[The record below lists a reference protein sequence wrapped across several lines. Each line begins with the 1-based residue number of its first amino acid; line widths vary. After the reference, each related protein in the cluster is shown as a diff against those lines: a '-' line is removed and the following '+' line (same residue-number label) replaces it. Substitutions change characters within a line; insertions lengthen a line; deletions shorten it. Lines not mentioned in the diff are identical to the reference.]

1 MVHMKANNSSI
12 PILFATMVIVMIGFG
27 IAIPLMPYYITHF
40 QASGT
45 ALGLM
50 MSLYSLMQFI
60 FAPLWGQLSDRMGR
74 KPVLLIGIAGY
85 FIAFVLQGFSQNL
98 FQFIAARTLAG
109 ILSSAALP
117 TAMAFIA
124 DTTTPENRSKGVG
137 MMGAAMGLGM
147 IIGPVLGGLLT
158 KIQLTLPAGLTAL
171 LQTTVDPSSGALV
184 NLSIPFF
191 ASALLALLALPFAH
205 LLLPESLPLE
215 ARGHASHARGSRLGA
230 LAAGLRGPVG
240 FLFVM
245 AFLLA
250 FALANLESV
259 LGLYG
264 QSRFNLGPAEFG
276 LLMGAMGIL
285 SVIMQGALIGP
296 ITRRVGEEN
305 VLKSGLAVSMLG
317 LVGLALAPVKGLM
330 VAAALVF
337 STGNVLL
344 QPSVTAL
351 ISRRS
356 DPRQQGAAMGLNN
369 SFQSLGRGVGPLW
382 AGAAFDIHS
391 TLSFWSGALVQLIAL
406 VFALRLLDRPAETF
420 TASQQAGGEAS
431 MLQ

>member
-1 MVHMKANNSSI
+1 MKSFNTSI
-12 PILFATMVIVMIGFG
+12 AILFASLVIVMIGFG
-27 IAIPLMPYYITHF
+27 IAIPLMPYYVTHF

-60 FAPLWGQLSDRMGR
+60 FAPLWGQLSDRIGR
-74 KPVLLIGIAGY
+74 KPVLLIGILGY
-85 FIAFVLQGFSQNL
+85 FIAFTLQGLSQNL

-109 ILSSAALP
+109 VLSSATLP
-117 TAMAFIA
+117 TAMAYVA
-124 DTTTPENRSKGVG
+124 DITSPENRSKGVG

-158 KIQLTLPAGLTAL
+158 KLQLALPGGLAAL
-171 LQTTVDPSSGALV
+171 LQTTIDPSTGAPI

-191 ASALLALLALPFAH
+191 ASALLALVALPFIH
-205 LLLPESLPLE
+205 LLLPESLPLS
-215 ARGHASHARGSRLGA
+215 ARGRVTKAGASRLSG
-230 LAAGLRGPVG
+230 LAGGLRGPSG

-264 QSRFNLGPAEFG
+264 NQRFNLGPAEFG
-276 LLMGAMGIL
+276 LLMGGMGIL

-296 ITRRVGEEN
+296 ITRRIGEAN
-305 VLKSGLAVSMLG
+305 VLKSGLVVSMLG
-317 LVGLALAPVKGLM
+317 LVGLALAPLKGLM
-330 VAAALVF
+330 FAAALVF

-351 ISRRS
+351 ISRRAGAN
-356 DPRQQGAAMGLNN
+356 QQGAAMGLNN

-382 AGAAFDIHS
+382 AGVAFDLHP
-391 TLSFWSGALVQLIAL
+391 TLSFWSGALVQLIA
-406 VFALRLLDRPAETF
+406 FISALRLLGNAPAGDLQPETV
-420 TASQQAGGEAS
+420 AEA
-431 MLQ
+431 Q

>member
-1 MVHMKANNSSI
+1 MTTRKSSI
-12 PILFATMVIVMIGFG
+12 TILFASMVIVMIGFG

-60 FAPLWGQLSDRMGR
+60 FAPLWGQLSDRVGR
-74 KPVLLIGIAGY
+74 KPVLLVGISGY
-85 FIAFVLQGFSQNL
+85 FIAFVLQGLSQNL

-109 ILSSAALP
+109 VLSSATLP

-158 KIQLTLPAGLTAL
+158 KIQLPLPSGLDAL
-171 LQTTVDPSSGALV
+171 LQTTIDPSSGAPI

-191 ASALLALLALPFAH
+191 ASALLALIALPFAYI
-205 LLLPESLPLE
+205 LLPESLPLTM
-215 ARGHASHARGSRLGA
+215 RGHALRANGSRLA
-230 LAAGLRGPVG
+230 SLTAGLRGPIG

-276 LLMGAMGIL
+276 LLMGAMGVL
-285 SVIMQGALIGP
+285 SVIMQGVLIGP
-296 ITRRVGEEN
+296 VTRRIGEEN
-305 VLKSGLAVSMLG
+305 VLKSGLVVSMLG
-317 LVGLALAPVKGLM
+317 LVGLALAPTKALM
-330 VAAALVF
+330 IAAALVF

-356 DPRQQGAAMGLNN
+356 DPTQQGAAMGLNN
-369 SFQSLGRGVGPLW
+369 SFQSLGRGTGPLW
-382 AGAAFDIHS
+382 AGAAFDIHA
-391 TLSFWSGALVQLIAL
+391 TLSFWSGALVQLIAFI
-406 VFALRLLDRPAETF
+406 FALRLLGSPRGANRAAVEAAP
-420 TASQQAGGEAS
+420 QPGGETS
-431 MLQ
+431 L

>member
-1 MVHMKANNSSI
+1 MRSNKTSI
-12 PILFATMVIVMIGFG
+12 IILFASLVIVMIGFG
-27 IAIPLMPYYITHF
+27 IAIPLMPYYVTHF

-60 FAPLWGQLSDRMGR
+60 FAPLWGQLSDRVGR
-74 KPVLLIGIAGY
+74 KPVLLIGILGY
-85 FIAFVLQGFSQNL
+85 VIAFTLQGLSQNL

-109 ILSSAALP
+109 VLSSATLP
-117 TAMAFIA
+117 TAMAYVA

-158 KIQLTLPAGLTAL
+158 RLQLTLPAGMASL
-171 LQTTVDPSSGALV
+171 LQTTLDSSTGATI

-191 ASALLALLALPFAH
+191 ASALLALVALPFVQ
-205 LLLPESLPLE
+205 LMLPESLPQL
-215 ARGHASHARGSRLGA
+215 ARGRAVKASTSRLAG
-230 LAAGLRGPVG
+230 LAAGLRGPSG

-264 QSRFNLGPAEFG
+264 NQRFNLGPAEFG
-276 LLMGAMGIL
+276 IVMGGMGVL

-296 ITRRVGEEN
+296 ITRRIGEEN
-305 VLKSGLAVSMLG
+305 VLKSGLVVSMLG
-317 LVGLALAPVKGLM
+317 LVGLALAPLKWLM
-330 VAAALVF
+330 IAAALVF

-344 QPSVTAL
+344 QPSVTSL
-351 ISRRS
+351 ISRRAGPA
-356 DPRQQGAAMGLNN
+356 DQGAVMGLNN
-369 SFQSLGRGVGPLW
+369 SFQSLGRGTGPLW
-382 AGAAFDIHS
+382 AGMAFDIHP
-391 TLSFWSGALVQLIAL
+391 TLSFWSGALVQLIA
-406 VFALRLLDRPAETF
+406 FISALRLLKGSSVAGLDAEAVAETV
-420 TASQQAGGEAS
+420 
-431 MLQ
+431 

>member
-1 MVHMKANNSSI
+1 MRSNKTSI
-12 PILFATMVIVMIGFG
+12 TILFASLVIVMIGFG
-27 IAIPLMPYYITHF
+27 IAIPLMPYYVTHF

-60 FAPLWGQLSDRMGR
+60 FAPLWGQLSDRVGR
-74 KPVLLIGIAGY
+74 KPVLLIGILGY
-85 FIAFVLQGFSQNL
+85 VIAFTLQGLSQNL

-109 ILSSAALP
+109 VLSSATLP
-117 TAMAFIA
+117 TAMAYVA

-158 KIQLTLPAGLTAL
+158 RLQLTLPAGMASL
-171 LQTTVDPSSGALV
+171 LQTTLDSSTGATI

-191 ASALLALLALPFAH
+191 ASALLALVALPFVQ
-205 LLLPESLPLE
+205 LMLPESLPQL
-215 ARGHASHARGSRLGA
+215 ARGRAVKASTSRLAG
-230 LAAGLRGPVG
+230 LAAGLRGPSG

-264 QSRFNLGPAEFG
+264 NQRFNLGPAEFG
-276 LLMGAMGIL
+276 IVMGGMGVL

-296 ITRRVGEEN
+296 ITRRIGEEN
-305 VLKSGLAVSMLG
+305 VLKSGLVVSMLG
-317 LVGLALAPVKGLM
+317 LVGLALAPLKWLM
-330 VAAALVF
+330 IAAALVF

-344 QPSVTAL
+344 QPSVTSL
-351 ISRRS
+351 ISRRAGPA
-356 DPRQQGAAMGLNN
+356 DQGAVMGLNN
-369 SFQSLGRGVGPLW
+369 SFQSLGRGTGPLW
-382 AGAAFDIHS
+382 AGMAFDIHP
-391 TLSFWSGALVQLIAL
+391 TLSFWSGALVQLIA
-406 VFALRLLDRPAETF
+406 FISALRLLKGSPVAGIDAEAVAETV
-420 TASQQAGGEAS
+420 
-431 MLQ
+431 